1 MFRYKNSY
9 DRNIL
14 ASLFFRNLKIFR
26 KTLLQN
32 RYFKMK
38 IVSNYAYSKNNNPK
52 THSQS
57 FGTLNVSDVFRSV
70 GNNKK
75 IEKNVMSVIGKGESD
90 TKNILK
96 RLKVGILDLSK
107 KFSND
112 GLQELKLKSLV
123 FSNDKMVEAQV
134 EFPEEFKGL
143 AEKLGYGKEISASKN
158 IQRTINLPFHS
169 YEAVESA
176 YLNAQIKLKQL
187 HRINNL
193 LEKNLLMKESIN
205 SADYLEKFTFLEQY
219 HPKNA
224 QILESF
230 LNGCN
235 YAMGQIAKNSGVK
248 ITSVSVARVEH
259 PHLLGEF
266 YKGTY
271 RIKAVAQIEGD
282 AAKIAQE
289 ANISSQI
296 IEKSPK
302 MNAYNGNGEI
312 VGAIENNAIDTIMQA
327 YDAAIKRKKKLDKLG
342 GQAL

>member
-1 MFRYKNSY
+1 
-9 DRNIL
+9 
-14 ASLFFRNLKIFR
+14 
-26 KTLLQN
+26 
-32 RYFKMK
+32 MK
-38 IVSNYAYSKNNNPK
+38 IISNYAYSKNNNPK

-57 FGTLNVSDVFRSV
+57 FGTLNVSGVYKPFRR
-70 GNNKK
+70 NRKL
-75 IEKNVMSVIGKGESD
+75 EKNVVEIIGEGEPG

-123 FSNDKMVEAQV
+123 FGDDKTVEAQV

-143 AEKLGYGKEISASKN
+143 AEKLGYGKEVSASKN
-158 IQRTINLPFHS
+158 IQRAINLPFHS
-169 YEAVESA
+169 YESVESA
-176 YLNAQIKLKQL
+176 YLNAQNKLKQL
-187 HRINNL
+187 HKINNL
-193 LEKNLLMKESIN
+193 LEKNQLMKEFIN
-205 SADYLEKFTFLEQY
+205 SVDYLEKFTFLEQH
-219 HPKNA
+219 HPQNA
-224 QILESF
+224 QILENF
-230 LNGCN
+230 LKGCN
-235 YAMGQIAKNSGVK
+235 YAMGQVAENSRVK
-248 ITSVSVARVEH
+248 ITSVSIARVEH

-271 RIKAVAQIEGD
+271 RIKALAQIEGD
-282 AAKIAQE
+282 AAKIAQD

-296 IEKSPK
+296 IEKSSK